1 MKNKKRYLIILFWLL
16 IFSGCQNKSNDIED
30 NTVKSTM
37 PQQSSANNINNNIE
51 NNTNTSEIVSNPDS
65 LLLLNIVLPENWKL
79 DKSEKVVY
87 NIIDEKGNNIGTVNA
102 INYMDKFDLLTQK
115 PNHSSVN
122 NDEYIN
128 IPLGKCRLITLDSDN
143 GTAASGITGT
153 HDAYSASVT
162 IKGKAIYMLNFTK
175 NDKNPESKN
184 QFIEVLKNLSLK

>member
-79 DKSEKVVY
+79 DKSENVVY
-87 NIIDEKGNNIGTVNA
+87 NFIDEKGNNIGTVNA
-102 INYMDKFDLLTQK
+102 ISYMEKFDLLTQK

>member
-79 DKSEKVVY
+79 DKSENVVY
-87 NIIDEKGNNIGTVNA
+87 NFIDEKGNNIGTVNA
-102 INYMDKFDLLTQK
+102 ISYMEKFDLLTQK

-153 HDAYSASVT
+153 HDAYYASVT